1 MLCSR
6 LEASV
11 GWKGWKKSLRKVN
24 QELHLKTNE
33 NPEKAHQKS
42 TRRSKSIE
50 AHSKPTQSPH
60 QQNLNK
66 KDYQMPTKSL
76 HRQEPTKGSH
86 EPPPEWHK
94 DIMPT
99 FTKKDSEMQNSP
111 EAHRDYTRFPP
122 NAHRQENQWKI
133 AYQKPT
139 KFLWERNLNHTK
151 AHWRLTKTHKP
162 TTSPIHVANVI

>member
-1 MLCSR
+1 MWKQSWTPMIVSEWDVVGGTAGMECGRDTVGWGWTEGSHTLQVGWR
-6 LEASV
+6 V
-11 GWKGWKKSLRKVN
+11 GWKGWKKSSRKVN

-76 HRQEPTKGSH
+76 HRQEPTKSLH
-86 EPPPEWHK
+86 EPPPAWHK
-94 DIMPT
+94 D
-99 FTKKDSEMQNSP
+99 TKRTIQQNGQWN
-111 EAHRDYTRFPP
+111 ANLTRSPP
-122 NAHRQENQWKI
+122 NAHQM
-133 AYQKPT
+133 PT
-139 KFLWERNLNHTK
+139 ARRINKK
-151 AHWRLTKTHKP
+151 MA
-162 TTSPIHVANVI
+162 